1 MREQGEQEIGKR
13 KRQNEVHDQ
22 GHSCVWEK
30 LGCPGLGRTVEN
42 TCPKSSSQKTR
53 GWSTSTGP
61 SHHQTSSASGHPS
74 HFWSV
79 PAWDKVLAVYDK
91 ASLPRNCAP
100 GLRIPIRR
108 GPGEDRTGTKSICSI
123 GIPSFHQG
131 CYLHSGHHLKAS
143 HSELEMAYSI
153 FLLQVKG
160 N

>member
-1 MREQGEQEIGKR
+1 M
-13 KRQNEVHDQ
+13 
-22 GHSCVWEK
+22 
-30 LGCPGLGRTVEN
+30 
-42 TCPKSSSQKTR
+42 
-53 GWSTSTGP
+53 
-61 SHHQTSSASGHPS
+61 
-74 HFWSV
+74 
-79 PAWDKVLAVYDK
+79 LAVYDK

-153 FLLQVKG
+153 FLLQVKAIKVFLG
-160 N
+160 SMASAQMCSAAVQEDPNRDGVKRGTEAGMAFCAVR